1 MVRQQKKIKLH
12 FNHLLL
18 KLHKKTQQTTV
29 PEKID
34 FYPLLAEMSVYYN
47 LTPEELL
54 LHGFRR
60 AYRQAVE
67 GL

>member
-1 MVRQQKKIKLH
+1 MVRPQKKTKLH
-12 FNHLLL
+12 FKHLLL
-18 KLHKKTQQTTV
+18 KLHQKIQQTTV

-34 FYPLLAEMSVYYN
+34 FYPLLDEMSVYYN

-54 LHGFRR
+54 LRGFRK
-60 AYRQAVE
+60 AYRQVVE

>member
-1 MVRQQKKIKLH
+1 MVRAQKKTKLR

-18 KLHKKTQQTTV
+18 KLHQKTQQTTV

-34 FYPLLAEMSVYYN
+34 FYPLLEEMSIYYN

-54 LHGFRR
+54 LRGFRR

>member
-1 MVRQQKKIKLH
+1 MVRPQKKTKLH

-18 KLHKKTQQTTV
+18 KLYQKTQQITV
-29 PEKID
+29 TEKID
-34 FYPLLAEMSVYYN
+34 FYPLLEEMSIYYN

-54 LHGFRR
+54 LRGFRR

>member
-1 MVRQQKKIKLH
+1 MVRPQKKTKLH
-12 FNHLLL
+12 FKHLLL
-18 KLHKKTQQTTV
+18 KLHQKTQQITV

-34 FYPLLAEMSVYYN
+34 FYPLLEEMSVYYK

-54 LHGFRR
+54 LRAYHR

>member
-1 MVRQQKKIKLH
+1 MVRPQKKTKLH
-12 FNHLLL
+12 FENLLL
-18 KLHKKTQQTTV
+18 KLHQKTLQTTV

-34 FYPLLAEMSVYYN
+34 FYPLLEEMSLYFN

-54 LHGFRR
+54 LRGFRR

-67 GL
+67 GV

>member
-1 MVRQQKKIKLH
+1 MVRRQKKTKLH

-18 KLHKKTQQTTV
+18 KLHQKTQRPTV
-29 PEKID
+29 PEEID
-34 FYPLLAEMSVYYN
+34 FYPLLKEMSLYYN

-54 LHGFRR
+54 LSGFRR

-67 GL
+67 GV

>member
-1 MVRQQKKIKLH
+1 MVRPQKKTKLH
-12 FNHLLL
+12 FEHLLL
-18 KLHKKTQQTTV
+18 KLHQKTQQTTV

-34 FYPLLAEMSVYYN
+34 FYPLLEEMSVYYN
-47 LTPEELL
+47 LTPDELL
-54 LHGFRR
+54 LRGFRR

>member
-1 MVRQQKKIKLH
+1 MVRPQKETKLH
-12 FNHLLL
+12 FKHLLL
-18 KLHKKTQQTTV
+18 KLLQKTQQTTV
-29 PEKID
+29 PEEID
-34 FYPLLAEMSVYYN
+34 FYPLLKEMSIFYN

-54 LHGFRR
+54 LRGFRR

>member
-1 MVRQQKKIKLH
+1 MVRTQKKTKLH
-12 FNHLLL
+12 FKHLLL
-18 KLHKKTQQTTV
+18 KLHQKTQQTTV

-34 FYPLLAEMSVYYN
+34 FYPLVEEVSVHYN
-47 LTPEELL
+47 LTQEELL
-54 LHGFRR
+54 LRGFRR